1 MKRSK
6 RIETLDKRPVN
17 MDGFINEWPE
27 MGFVAM
33 KSPYDPK
40 PSIKVEDG
48 VITELDGKIKAD
60 FDFLDQFIAEYAINV
75 ERAERSMAVPSLD
88 IARMIVDIH
97 VSRKEI
103 LELVSGITPAKMVE
117 VINYLNVVEM
127 MMGMQKMR
135 ARRTPGNQAHITN
148 LKDDPVQIA
157 ADAAEGALRGFAEE
171 ETTVGIARYAP
182 FNAIA
187 LLIGSQAGRKGVLTQ
202 CAVEEATELELGIR
216 GLTTYAETL
225 SVYGT
230 EKVFVDGDD
239 TPYSKAFL
247 NSAYASRGLKV
258 RFTSGAGSEVLMGS
272 TEKKSMLYLECR
284 CLYVTKGAGSQGIQN
299 GSVSCIGIAASVP
312 AGIREVMGENLVA
325 ALLGLE
331 CASSNDQSFS
341 NSDMRRTARTM
352 LQFMPGTDFI
362 FSGYAAEPNYDNL
375 FAGSNF
381 DAEDFEDYN
390 VIQRDMQVDGGLRPV
405 TEEEVIR
412 VRMKAGKAVQAVF
425 KYLGLTEV
433 TDEQVEA
440 VAYAHGSKDTLSRDV
455 AGGLNVLPS
464 DLMSVE
470 DMMKRGITGVD
481 IVKALADSGF
491 EDLAQSI
498 LNMLKQRV
506 IGDYMQTSAILD
518 EHFNVLSGVNTPNDY
533 MGPGTGYRVDGKRW
547 EEIKA
552 IPHIIDPEQF

>member
-6 RIETLDKRPVN
+6 RFETLDNRPVN
-17 MDGFINEWPE
+17 QDGFLDEWPE

-33 KSPYDPK
+33 HSPFDPK
-40 PSIKVEDG
+40 PSVRVENG
-48 VITELDGKIKAD
+48 VIVELDGKVRSA
-60 FDFLDQFIAEYAINV
+60 FDFNDQFIADYAIRAD
-75 ERAERSMAVPSLD
+75 RAEESMAIPSLE

-97 VSRKEI
+97 VPRKDI
-103 LELVSGITPAKMVE
+103 LRICSGITPAKMAE
-117 VINYLNVVEM
+117 VLNELNVVEL

-135 ARRTPGNQAHITN
+135 ARRQPGNQAHITN
-148 LKDDPVQIA
+148 LKDDPVQLA

-171 ETTVGIARYAP
+171 ETTTGIARYAP

-187 LLIGSQAGRKGVLTQ
+187 LLIGSQVGRRGVLTQ

-230 EKVFVDGDD
+230 EKVFIDGDD

-247 NSAYASRGLKV
+247 NAAYASRGLKV

-272 TEKKSMLYLECR
+272 SEKKSMLYLECR
-284 CLYVTKGAGSQGIQN
+284 CLYMTKGAGSQGTQN
-299 GSVSCIGIAASVP
+299 GSVSCIGVAASVP
-312 AGIREVMGENLVA
+312 SGIREVLAENLVA

-341 NSDMRRTARTM
+341 HSPMRRTARTM
-352 LQFMPGTDFI
+352 LQFLPGTDFI
-362 FSGYAAEPNYDNL
+362 FSGYAAEPNYDNI

-381 DAEDFEDYN
+381 DAEDFDDYN
-390 VIQRDMQVDGGLRPV
+390 VLQRDMQVDGGLKPV
-405 TEEEVIR
+405 REEDVIA
-412 VRMKAGKAVQAVF
+412 VRRKAAMAVQAVF
-425 KYLGLTEV
+425 RSLGLSEI

-440 VAYAHGSKDTLSRDV
+440 VVYAHGSKDTKDRDV
-455 AGGLNVLPS
+455 VA
-464 DLMSVE
+464 DLVAA
-470 DMMKRGITGVD
+470 DDLMKRGVTGIDV
-481 IVKALADSGF
+481 VRALADSGY
-491 EDLAQSI
+491 EDVAESI

-518 EHFNVLSGVNTPNDY
+518 DQFRVLSAVNTPNEY
-533 MGPGTGYRVDGKRW
+533 MGPGTGYRVSGERW
-547 EEIKA
+547 ESIKA
-552 IPHIIDPEQF
+552 IPHRIDPKNL

>member
-1 MKRSK
+1 MKSK
-6 RIETLDKRPVN
+6 RIEILDNRPVN
-17 MDGFINEWPE
+17 KDGFIDEWPE

-40 PSIKVEDG
+40 PSIRIENGK
-48 VITELDGKIKAD
+48 IMELDGKERKD
-60 FDFLDQFIAEYAINV
+60 FDFLDQFIADYAIRID
-75 ERAERSMAVPSLD
+75 RAEQSMGISSVN
-88 IARMIVDIH
+88 IARKIVDIN
-97 VSRKEI
+97 VSRKEV
-103 LELVSGITPAKMVE
+103 LELVSGITPAKMAE
-117 VINYLNVVEM
+117 VINQLNVVEM

-135 ARRTPGNQAHITN
+135 ARRVPGNQAHITN

-157 ADAAEGALRGFAEE
+157 ADAAEGALRGFSEE
-171 ETTVGIARYAP
+171 ETTTGVARYAP

-187 LLIGSQAGRKGVLTQ
+187 LLIGSQVGRRGVLTQ
-202 CAVEEATELELGIR
+202 CAVEEAVELELGIR

-247 NSAYASRGLKV
+247 NAAYGSRGLKV
-258 RFTSGAGSEVLMGS
+258 RFTSGSGSEVLMGS
-272 TEKKSMLYLECR
+272 SEKKSMLYLECR

-299 GSVSCIGIAASVP
+299 GSVSCVGVAAGVP
-312 AGIREVMGENLVA
+312 AGIREIIGENLVA
-325 ALLGLE
+325 SLLGLE

-341 NSDMRRTARTM
+341 HSDMRRTARTM

-362 FSGYAAEPNYDNL
+362 FSGYAGEPNYDNM

-381 DAEDFEDYN
+381 DAEDFDDYN
-390 VIQRDMQVDGGLRPV
+390 VLQRDMQVDGGLRPV

-412 VRMKAGKAVQAVF
+412 VRREAGKAVQAVF

-440 VAYAHGSKDTLSRDV
+440 VTYAHGSHDTLKRDV
-455 AGGLNVLPS
+455 AS
-464 DLMSVE
+464 DLMAA
-470 DMMKRGITGVD
+470 DDLMKRKITGVD
-481 IVKALADSGF
+481 IVKALAESGF
-491 EDLAQSI
+491 EELAENI

-506 IGDYMQTSAILD
+506 IGDYMHTAAILD
-518 EHFNVLSGVNTPNDY
+518 ENFQVMSGVNTPNDY

-552 IPHIIDPEQF
+552 IPHRMNINEF